1 MIDWLNANGILVTGI
16 ATSLIALSSIIT
28 AVLTYFLTK
37 ENSLLRKK
45 ETQPEVLAYLKP
57 SVPGGLKG
65 SIYDLVVGNFGRGP
79 AFNVKLEIR
88 IYGNVGK
95 IHEIGVIP
103 QGERIVSAFG
113 VTEGMLKDHTAWSHV
128 ATIKYEDLKGKSFE
142 QTRPLRVST
151 LEQME
156 VV

>member
-1 MIDWLNANGILVTGI
+1 MIDWLNANGGLVTGI
-16 ATSLIALSSIIT
+16 TTVMIAVSAIIT
-28 AVLTYFLTK
+28 VGLTSWLAR

-88 IYGNVGK
+88 IDGNVGK
-95 IHEIGVIP
+95 IDEIGVIP

-142 QTRPLRVST
+142 QTRPLWVST

-156 VV
+156 AV